1 MNNLGYYNGEIGLI
15 EEMRVPMTDRAFY
28 FGDGVYDA
36 VLCRNNIPY
45 LLPVHMNRF
54 YNNCRALNIRIPMVK
69 EELSELI
76 CRLVKRVDS
85 FEKFIYF
92 HVSRGSALRSHT
104 YEESMGNLCI
114 MITPF
119 DVGDVHK
126 KIDTV
131 TVFDNRYELCN
142 YKTLNLLPGVM
153 AAQYAKEKNCD
164 EAIFV
169 KKGIITEGSHCNV
182 SIIKNGRIITHPE
195 SCRILSGVSRQKL
208 LTYAKEFGVEVCE
221 KEYGINEL
229 LSADEAVITSS
240 GKIIRA
246 IERVDGISIGG
257 RAPALLSLFVNAMY
271 NDYIEKTSVNS
282 GTLL

>member
-45 LLPVHMNRF
+45 LLPVHIERF
-54 YNNCRALNIRIPMVK
+54 YKNCLSLGIFIPMEKK
-69 EELSELI
+69 ELTWLL
-76 CRLVKRVDS
+76 CNLVKKVDS

-104 YEESMGNLCI
+104 YEECKGNLCI

-119 DVGDVHK
+119 EVGNLYEG
-126 KIDTV
+126 IDAV
-131 TVFDNRYELCN
+131 TVHDNRYELCN
-142 YKTLNLLPGVM
+142 YKTLNLLPSVI
-153 AAQYAKEKNCD
+153 AAQYAKEKSCD

-169 KKGIITEGSHCNV
+169 REGIVTEGSHCNV
-182 SIIKNGRIITHPE
+182 SIIKDGTLITHPE
-195 SCRILSGVSRQKL
+195 SNRILSGVSRQKL
-208 LTYAKEFGVEVCE
+208 INFAKELGIEVCE
-221 KEYGINEL
+221 RGYGVNEL
-229 LSADEAVITSS
+229 ISADEAVITSS

-246 IERVDGISIGG
+246 IKSIDGVEVGG
-257 RAPALLSLFVNAMY
+257 GAKALLHTLIDAMHS
-271 NDYIEKTSVNS
+271 DYISKTS
-282 GTLL
+282 